1 MMTDIL
7 VVMLATKLNQ
17 EMKNIVK
24 KQLTKEVKRNI
35 INTSR
40 EREETKNE

>member
-7 VVMLATKLNQ
+7 VAMLATKLNQ

-24 KQLTKEVKRNI
+24 KQLTKEIKHDIIDISRKR
-35 INTSR
+35 
-40 EREETKNE
+40 EDTKK

>member
-7 VVMLATKLNQ
+7 VAMLATKLNQ

-24 KQLTKEVKRNI
+24 KQLTKR
-35 INTSR
+35 SQA
-40 EREETKNE
+40 